1 MLSGAELFILGLVI
15 FANIVFI
22 DQMRAAIRRGEH
34 LMSDPTG
41 VNPLDYLFR
50 PMPEGTYNTNQPF
63 KKAALWG
70 GIILGLA
77 GPGWIIA
84 NVPEWATLG
93 IFYALMAVI
102 CGMIYLAE
110 EIDPKRSEVSA
121 AMLFGYGK
129 WEEQVLIGVALA
141 VPFILING
149 RSEQIFQVMQIKG
162 MVIGSFVVTVFIVPT
177 VEEAMFRGISAPTI
191 AEDAGVVHGAL
202 VSAMLFAVFH
212 AYAYGFNWV
221 AMFVV
226 FVFGAIAG
234 FVDLAYKS
242 VLPSLVA
249 HMLINFAA
257 FLSWLSAQQVVTV

>member
-1 MLSGAELFILGLVI
+1 MLSGAELFIFGLVI

-63 KKAALWG
+63 KKAILWVG
-70 GIILGLA
+70 TIYGIVGS
-77 GPGWIIA
+77 GWIIA

-93 IFYALMAVI
+93 IFYALMSVF

-110 EIDPKRSEVSA
+110 EIDPKRSEITA

-149 RSEQIFQVMQIKG
+149 HAGQVFQVMQIEG
-162 MVIGSFVVTVFIVPT
+162 MVIGSFVVTVFIVPA
-177 VEEAMFRGISAPTI
+177 VEEAAFRGIVAPSI

-202 VSAMLFAVFH
+202 VSAFMFAVFH
-212 AYAYGFNWV
+212 AYAYNYSYP

-242 VLPSLVA
+242 VLPGLVA
-249 HMLINFAA
+249 HKLINLAA